1 MITALL
7 ATLLLLPPTPVE
19 VTVVQFAAKG
29 KASLTLGPK
38 GKAEVERTGTVT
50 RIAVQMEGLQF
61 PQAAKGGMNSYVV
74 WAVSPEG
81 IFENLGELEQS
92 GAKGTLEATTRF
104 DRFAILV
111 TFEPHYMVDKPSSN
125 IYFKNDR
132 ARELTNVPLTVEI
145 GAYDYPVVQ
154 ESAAGAADA
163 VPARSLV
170 TQARSAMAIANSVQA
185 PVKAEA
191 EFRNAKVALETME
204 ELFRRGSMPDVVAA
218 AAHAAIRR
226 AQLATVAARQ
236 RAR

>member
-1 MITALL
+1 MITPLL
-7 ATLLLLPPTPVE
+7 VALLLLPPTPTE
-19 VTVVQFAAKG
+19 VTVVQFASKG
-29 KASLTLGPK
+29 KASLSLGPK

-50 RIAVQMEGLQF
+50 KVVVQMDGLQF

-74 WAVSPEG
+74 WVVSPEG

-111 TFEPHYMVDKPSSN
+111 TFEPHYMVDKPSSS

-132 ARELTNVPLTVEI
+132 ARELTNVPLMVEI
-145 GAYDYPVVQ
+145 GAYDYPTLQGNDVGVPSVVM
-154 ESAAGAADA
+154 
-163 VPARSLV
+163 
-170 TQARSAMAIANSVQA
+170 QARAAMAIANAAQA
-185 PVKAEA
+185 PQRAEA
-191 EFRNAKVALETME
+191 EFRNAKVAMETME
-204 ELFRRGSMPDVVAA
+204 ELFRRASMPDVISA

-236 RAR
+236 SVR

>member
-50 RIAVQMEGLQF
+50 RVAIQMEALQF

-92 GAKGTLEATTRF
+92 GAKGSLEATTRF

-132 ARELTNVPLTVEI
+132 ARELTNVPLMVEI

-154 ESAAGAADA
+154 DSAAGA
-163 VPARSLV
+163 VPAPSLV

-236 RAR
+236 SVR

>member
-19 VTVVQFAAKG
+19 VTVVQFVAKG

-50 RIAVQMEGLQF
+50 SVAIQMEALQF

-81 IFENLGELEQS
+81 MFENLGELEQS
-92 GAKGTLEATTRF
+92 GAKGSLEATTRF

-132 ARELTNVPLTVEI
+132 ARELTNVPLMVEI

-154 ESAAGAADA
+154 DSAAGA
-163 VPARSLV
+163 VPAPSLV
-170 TQARSAMAIANSVQA
+170 MQARSAMAIADSVQA
-185 PVKAEA
+185 SVRAEA

-236 RAR
+236 SVR

>member
-111 TFEPHYMVDKPSSN
+111 TFEPHYMVDKPSSAVVYRGQN
-125 IYFKNDR
+125 PET
-132 ARELTNVPLTVEI
+132 ELRRKVVPVEV
-145 GAYDYPVVQ
+145 GAYDYSQLKAPAAAPYNIVVQ
-154 ESAAGAADA
+154 ARTSFQIAQAAGAATLA
-163 VPARSLV
+163 PAD
-170 TQARSAMAIANSVQA
+170 
-185 PVKAEA
+185 
-191 EFRNAKVALETME
+191 FRNAQVALGAME
-204 ELFRRGSMPDVVAA
+204 ELVSRASPLDIVWPTTNE
-218 AAHAAIRR
+218 AIRWSQR
-226 AQLATVAARQ
+226 SATVA
-236 RAR
+236 RAKR

>member
-7 ATLLLLPPTPVE
+7 ATLLLLPPTPAE

-50 RIAVQMEGLQF
+50 RVAVQMEALQF
-61 PQAAKGGMNSYVV
+61 PQVAKGGMNSYVV

-92 GAKGTLEATTRF
+92 GAKGSLEATTRF

-154 ESAAGAADA
+154 NSAAGAA
-163 VPARSLV
+163 PAPPLV
-170 TQARSAMAIANSVQA
+170 TQARSAMAIADSVQA

-236 RAR
+236 SVR